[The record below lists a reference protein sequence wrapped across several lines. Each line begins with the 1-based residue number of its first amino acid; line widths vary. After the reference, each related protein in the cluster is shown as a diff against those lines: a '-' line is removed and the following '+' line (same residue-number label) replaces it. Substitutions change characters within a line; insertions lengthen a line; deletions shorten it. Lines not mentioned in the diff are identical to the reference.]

1 MTSAA
6 LEILKSIDRLP
17 IEEQN
22 ELMVEVLRRI
32 ESQRHEEIDH
42 LYQGRFEE
50 LRSLIQVGIDDI
62 NAGKT
67 INGKTAIAQL
77 RQLHL
82 TCMADL

>member
-42 LYQGRFEE
+42 LYN
-50 LRSLIQVGIDDI
+50 IV
-62 NAGKT
+62 
-67 INGKTAIAQL
+67 
-77 RQLHL
+77 
-82 TCMADL
+82 